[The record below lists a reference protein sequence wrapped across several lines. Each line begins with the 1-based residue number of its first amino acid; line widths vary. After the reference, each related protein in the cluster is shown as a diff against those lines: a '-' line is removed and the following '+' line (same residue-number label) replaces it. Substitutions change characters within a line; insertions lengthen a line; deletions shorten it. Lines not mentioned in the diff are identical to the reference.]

1 MVTNFSDQGAGGWKP
16 ELRKAAEVEARRLSR
31 SCAKRRKGCRKVVL
45 WLEEVTG
52 SGPQRRSARVVSEVA
67 AAC

>member
-16 ELRKAAEVEARRLSR
+16 ELRKAAEVEARRLNR
-31 SCAKRRKGCRKVVL
+31 SCAKRRKGCRKVIL

-52 SGPQRRSARVVSEVA
+52 ADRRDGAPGLFPKSLPG
-67 AAC
+67 